1 MAVLSKIRQ
10 RSLFLILIIAL
21 ALFAFILSDVLSRGG
36 FSQSTPTEVGVVNGT
51 DIDAQQF
58 RIKVD
63 NAQRNLGPNT
73 TDAQAVRYVWDQEV
87 GKILYNE
94 QLEELGII
102 VGQDEVWT
110 LLVNNLSSNP
120 NFQNENGFFDE
131 FLLREYIAG
140 IKEEGGDLWQQWL
153 DYENSLASNAAQ
165 QHYHNLVKAGMTVT
179 KLEAQQA
186 YIEEASLVDFDFV
199 FVPYTTIP
207 DTEIEVTKE
216 EISAY
221 VKENAEQYKVDE
233 SRAIRF
239 VLFEESASLA
249 DEQAVA
255 EEVAKLMGD
264 RVEYNPNTQR
274 NDTVIGL
281 KNTTDVQSYLGAYSD
296 TPYADRYVNKKQVGG
311 EFADSIF
318 NLPVGFVFG
327 PYKEGGFYKATRV
340 MEERNLPDSVKAS
353 HILISY
359 QGLQFAPPDA
369 LPKPQAKAL
378 ADSLL
383 RIINQSPSKFSE
395 LAAQY
400 SIDTSNKDKGGDL
413 GYFAQGV
420 MVPEFNNFVF
430 EKNKGTVG
438 VVETQFGFHIV
449 SIDDQKGSSP
459 VRKLATLSRRI
470 TPSEATLS
478 DLFTKATKFEMEA
491 KEGDFKEVA
500 EAANYQLRPINNI
513 GKLDEFLPGIGVNRE
528 LVRWIYNEDTKVGN
542 VRRFDLSNGDYA
554 VVQLTAKIK
563 EGLSTPEEA
572 SARVL
577 PILRNRKKAAI
588 ISEKIKGKNLQ
599 EAAAVYEK
607 EVQNALAVSRKNPV
621 IPGAGREPK
630 VVGKIFGTGG
640 NTQFDPEA
648 GNLGVYL
655 VNVKNLKQAEERP
668 SYASYAEILKNQ
680 RTTPVAGNVFN
691 TLKEKAEITDNRMI
705 FY

>member
-21 ALFAFILSDVLSRGG
+21 ALFAFILSDILSRGG
-36 FSQSTPTEVGVVNGT
+36 FSQSTPTEIGSVNGE

-58 RIKVD
+58 RVKVD
-63 NAQRNLGPNT
+63 NAQRNLGQNT
-73 TDAQAVRYVWDQEV
+73 TEAQALRYVWDQEV
-87 GKILYNE
+87 GQILYRE
-94 QLEELGII
+94 QFDELGIN

-140 IKEEGGDLWQQWL
+140 LKDEGGELWLQWVE
-153 DYENSLASNAAQ
+153 YENNLAANAAQ

-179 KLEAQQA
+179 KLEAEWA
-186 YIEEASLVDFDFV
+186 YTEEESLVDFDFV
-199 FVPYTTIP
+199 YVPYTAIP
-207 DTEIEVTKE
+207 DQEIEVTKE
-216 EISAY
+216 EIAAY
-221 VKENAEQYKVDE
+221 VKDNAEQFKVEE

-239 VLFEESASLA
+239 VLFEENASLA
-249 DEQAVA
+249 DEQAIKQ
-255 EEVAKLMGD
+255 EVAKLLED
-264 RVEYNPNTQR
+264 RVEYNPNTQH
-274 NDTVIGL
+274 NDTVPGFA
-281 KNTTDVQSYLGAYSD
+281 TTNDVQAYLNDYSD
-296 TPYADRYVNKKQVGG
+296 TPYADRYLTKKQLGG
-311 EFADSIF
+311 SYADSIF
-318 NLPVGFVFG
+318 YTPVGSVFG
-327 PYKEGGFYKATRV
+327 PYKDGSFYKASRV

-359 QGLQFAPPDA
+359 QGLQFAQPDA

-383 RIINQSPSKFSE
+383 EVIKQNPGKFGE
-395 LAAQY
+395 LAAQF

-420 MVPEFNNFVF
+420 MVPAFNNFVF
-430 EKNKGTVG
+430 ENPKGKTDI
-438 VVETQFGFHIV
+438 VETQFGFHIV
-449 SIDDQKGSSP
+449 RIDDQKGESP
-459 VRKLATLSRRI
+459 VRKVATISRRI
-470 TPSEATLS
+470 SPSEATLS
-478 DLFTKATKFEMEA
+478 DLFTQATKFEMEA
-491 KEGDFKEVA
+491 KEGDFKTVA
-500 EAANYQLRPINNI
+500 ETSNYTIRPINNI
-513 GKLDEFLPGIGVNRE
+513 GKMDEFMPGIGVNRE
-528 LVRWIYNEDTKVGN
+528 LVRWIYNEETKVGDI
-542 VRRFDLSNGDYA
+542 RRFDLTNGDYA

-563 EGLSTPEEA
+563 EGLSSPEDA

-588 ISEKIKGKNLQ
+588 ISEKIQGKGLP

-630 VVGKIFGTGG
+630 VVGKIFGKGAG
-640 NTQFDPEA
+640 SQLGPEA
-648 GNLGVYL
+648 GNTGVFL
-655 VNVKNLKQAEERP
+655 VQVKNIKQAEERP
-668 SYASYAEILKNQ
+668 SYASYAEIIKGQ
-680 RTTPVAGNVFN
+680 RTAPLAGNVFN
-691 TLKEKAEITDNRMI
+691 TLKEKAEITDNRLV

>member
-21 ALFAFILSDVLSRGG
+21 ALFAFILSDILSRGG
-36 FSQSTPTEVGVVNGT
+36 FSQSTPTEVGTVNGN

-73 TDAQAVRYVWDQEV
+73 TDAQALKYVWDQEV
-87 GKILYNE
+87 GKILYKE
-94 QLEELGII
+94 QFEALGIN

-110 LLVNNLSSNP
+110 MLVNNLSSNP

-140 IKEEGGDLWQQWL
+140 IKDEGGELWQQWL
-153 DYENSLASNAAQ
+153 EYENSLASNAAQ

-179 KLEAQQA
+179 KLEAQQTYA
-186 YIEEASLVDFDFV
+186 EEASLVDFDFV
-199 FVPYTTIP
+199 FVPYSTIP
-207 DTEIEVTKE
+207 DAEIEVSKE

-221 VKENAEQYKVDE
+221 VKENAEQFKVDE

-239 VLFEESASLA
+239 VLFEENPSLS

-255 EEVAKLMGD
+255 DEVAKLIQD

-274 NDTVIGL
+274 NDTVSGL
-281 KNTTDVQSYLGAYSD
+281 KTTDDVQAYLGAYSD
-296 TPYADRYVNKKQVGG
+296 TPFADRYVNRKQLGG
-311 EFADSIF
+311 QFVDSIF
-318 NLPVGFVFG
+318 NTPVGSVYG
-327 PYKEGGFYKATRV
+327 PYKDGLFYKATKV
-340 MEERNLPDSVKAS
+340 LEERNLPDSVKAS

-359 QGLQFAPPDA
+359 QGLQFAAPDA

-383 RIINQSPSKFSE
+383 VVIKQNPANFAT
-395 LAAQY
+395 LAAEY
-400 SIDTSNKDKGGDL
+400 SVDTSNKDKGGDL

-430 EKNKGTVG
+430 ENNTGDVDI
-438 VVETQFGFHIV
+438 VETQFGFHIV
-449 SIDDQKGSSP
+449 RIEDQKGTSA

-470 TPSEATLS
+470 SPSDATLS
-478 DLFTKATKFEMEA
+478 DLFTRATKFEMDA

-500 EAANYQLRPINNI
+500 EASNYQLRPINNI
-513 GKLDEFLPGIGVNRE
+513 GQMDEFLPGIGVNRE
-528 LVRWIYNEDTKVGN
+528 LIRWIYNEDTKVGN

-554 VVQLTAKIK
+554 IVQLTAKIK
-563 EGLSTPEEA
+563 EGLSTPEDA

-577 PILRNRKKAAI
+577 PILRNRKKAAL
-588 ISEKIKGKNLQ
+588 ISEKIKGKTLQ
-599 EAAAVYEK
+599 QAAGVYES
-607 EVQNALAVSRKNPV
+607 EVQNALAISRQNPV

-630 VVGKIFGTGG
+630 VVGKIFGKGANAQLG
-640 NTQFDPEA
+640 PEA

-655 VNVKNLKQAEERP
+655 VNIKNVKPAEERP
-668 SYASYAEILKNQ
+668 SYASYAEIIKNQ
-680 RTTPVAGNVFN
+680 RTAPVAGNVFN
-691 TLKEKAEITDNRMI
+691 TLKGKAEITDNRMI